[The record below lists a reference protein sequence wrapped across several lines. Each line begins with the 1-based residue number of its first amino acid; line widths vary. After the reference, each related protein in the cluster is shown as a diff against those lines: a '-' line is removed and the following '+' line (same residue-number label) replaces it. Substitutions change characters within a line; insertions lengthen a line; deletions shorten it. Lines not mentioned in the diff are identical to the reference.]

1 MNSWNTIPTDEM
13 LFKTVAALQEHNISA
28 MVVENAVEAKQKAL
42 ELIPH
47 GAEVLQAT
55 SITLDTTGIS
65 EAINTSGKYNAIKP
79 KLMQMNRQTQGG
91 EMQKIGSAPEYVIGS
106 VHAVTEDGKLLI
118 ASNTGSQ
125 LAAESYG
132 ASHVVFVVGAQ
143 KVVKNIDE
151 GIQRINDYVL
161 PQESERANK
170 AYNITSG
177 SFVSKLLIINREVS
191 PNRTS
196 LILVKESLGF

>member
-1 MNSWNTIPTDEM
+1 MNSWNTIPTDEI
-13 LFKTVAALQEHNISA
+13 LSKTVAALQEHNISA
-28 MVVENAVEAKQKAL
+28 MVVENAAEAKQKAL
-42 ELIPH
+42 ELIPQ

>member
-1 MNSWNTIPTDEM
+1 MNSWNTIPTEEI
-13 LFKTVAALQEHNISA
+13 LSKTVAALQEHNISA
-28 MVVENAVEAKQKAL
+28 MVVENAEEAKQKAL
-42 ELIPH
+42 ELIPQ

-143 KVVKNIDE
+143 KVVKNIDD

-196 LILVKESLGF
+196 VILVKESLGF